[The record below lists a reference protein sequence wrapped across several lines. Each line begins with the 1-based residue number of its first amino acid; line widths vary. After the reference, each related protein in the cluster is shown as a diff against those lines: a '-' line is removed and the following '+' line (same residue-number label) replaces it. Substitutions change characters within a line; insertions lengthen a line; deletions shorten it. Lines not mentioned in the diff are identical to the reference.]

1 MVLGLIPAGLV
12 ATPQVP
18 QLTHPLGA
26 LAVGVVDPVLPARA
40 EQAVPGAFTA
50 AVAAVVEPQ
59 STAVT
64 QAQAVT
70 ALTE

>member
-1 MVLGLIPAGLV
+1 M

-26 LAVGVVDPVLPARA
+26 PAVGVVDPVLPARA

-50 AVAAVVEPQ
+50 AVVGGGASINGSNSGAGGNGANGIVIVI
-59 STAVT
+59 SGG
-64 QAQAVT
+64 
-70 ALTE
+70 